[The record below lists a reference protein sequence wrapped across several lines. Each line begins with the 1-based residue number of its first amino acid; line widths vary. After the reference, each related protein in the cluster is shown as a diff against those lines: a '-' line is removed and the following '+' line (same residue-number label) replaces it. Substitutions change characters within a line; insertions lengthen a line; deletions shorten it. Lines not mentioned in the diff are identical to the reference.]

1 VSPSRRAGDRLG
13 SLLAVAGGGA
23 AGALA
28 RYGVALGLSTP
39 SGTLAA
45 NALGSLLLGAFTA
58 DIAALAAVPERT
70 RLAVGAGFLSSFTT
84 YSAFALE
91 TATAAP
97 ELAVG
102 YALVTYLLG
111 LGAVLV
117 GRFLAVRAWGR
128 EGDG

>member
-1 VSPSRRAGDRLG
+1 VSRSRRAGGRLG

-23 AGALA
+23 VGALA
-28 RYGVALGLSTP
+28 RYGVALVLSTP
-39 SGTLAA
+39 PGTLAA
-45 NALGSLLLGAFTA
+45 NVLGSLLLGAVTA
-58 DIAALAAVPERT
+58 DAAALAAVPQRT

-97 ELAVG
+97 SLAVG
-102 YALVTYLLG
+102 YVIATYLLG
-111 LGAVLV
+111 FAAALA
-117 GRFLAVRAWGR
+117 GRTLAARAWGR